1 MKLSVAY
8 PFEPGMIER
17 LSELPEVYE
26 IYGKMDRDVLVV
38 VALLILPRRDVTR
51 RELKNLLRQSHE

>member
-38 VALLILPRRDVTR
+38 VALLIPCVMSLDV
-51 RELKNLLRQSHE
+51 N